1 MVLLEHRLLVLGL
14 TLLAEE
20 KQRRTL
26 GLEIILGHGVLDELG
41 LAGLEEAVDQEYRNL
56 IIL

>member
-1 MVLLEHRLLVLGL
+1 MILLELCLIVLGL

-20 KQRRTL
+20 KQGCAL
-26 GLEIILGHGVLDELG
+26 GLEVLLGHGVLDEFG